1 MFSQRTSLT
10 SPRSSVHSNEDE
22 TPNDDEIIFSGY
34 MQKRG
39 QKWKSFKKR
48 WFVLRRDKSLSYYSN
63 PKDEKPGGTL
73 ILTGCL
79 MSDLNTNDEEEM
91 LSVFQ
96 KQEKELKKG
105 RTKQTYDEASRY
117 LDAALLAYGQNPDA
131 YNEDISNSVS
141 VLNGLKSLE
150 IVEKKYYRIAI
161 TCPVSFSGD
170 ERQEM
175 RSFPLDCMDFENYQK
190 WVKHLKSVIEEEKE
204 KTITLDHHFL
214 FDSVKKYYDF
224 FEVCF
229 HFFNF

>member
-1 MFSQRTSLT
+1 
-10 SPRSSVHSNEDE
+10 
-22 TPNDDEIIFSGY
+22 
-34 MQKRG
+34 
-39 QKWKSFKKR
+39 
-48 WFVLRRDKSLSYYSN
+48 
-63 PKDEKPGGTL
+63 
-73 ILTGCL
+73 

-91 LSVFQ
+91 LTVFQ

-150 IVEKKYYRIAI
+150 IIEKKYYRIAI

-224 FEVCF
+224 FEVFF
-229 HFFNF
+229 HFLT